1 MGQWP
6 YQSPRTKYIILV
18 AIALFAGTQVIAKI
32 CATLTYF
39 DDIEILLESLAPLF
53 TDIMAAIKLANSVVK
68 TKEMK
73 RLINRIRVDFASCS
87 TDDELKILKQYAEDG
102 RRFTIMY
109 GGFLYSIMI
118 IFMIAPMKPLI
129 LNTINGT
136 DERPF
141 VHHTEYFVDP
151 QNYYYPIIVHSYV
164 TVLVCVTTV
173 VTMDTMFMI
182 LVQHACGLFSAL
194 GHQLRY
200 LVEDENLMIEVN
212 PSISNDKPFKKLTMC
227 VYKHKKAIEFADL
240 IESYYS
246 TCFLAQA
253 GITVIGMSAS
263 GLQAV
268 TYVNE
273 TAKFL
278 QQLLFS
284 YAHLLHL
291 FFECVNGQRLINHS
305 ERMYEYLLNLKW
317 YQTSF
322 RTRKVVSIMLIRSQ
336 LPCVLTAA
344 SMFDISME
352 TFSTLYAT
360 LSSYNDIN
368 VVMED
373 MASLMSD
380 TAGVIK
386 LVNSALTTKEMRELL
401 ARVQLDYA
409 SLATDDELKIMQEF
423 AENGRKMTIMYS
435 GVFFVLMML
444 FMIPPLK
451 PMFFNNLNGTNER
464 VFIHHTEYFVDPL
477 DYFYPIMLHS
487 YITIF
492 IVVCSIVAMDTM
504 FVVLVQ
510 HACGLFTTLGY
521 RLCHITENDTLLIDI
536 NPSRRNDKSF
546 ENISLCVHKHQEA
559 IEFVELIQSY
569 YSTSFFL
576 HVGLNVMGLSITG
589 EIKIEIK

>member
-200 LVEDENLMIEVN
+200 LVEDENLMIE
-212 PSISNDKPFKKLTMC
+212 
-227 VYKHKKAIEFADL
+227 
-240 IESYYS
+240 
-246 TCFLAQA
+246 A